1 MDFNYIDIAIV
12 VIILITALIGFMR
25 GFVWMAIFLA
35 TWSAA
40 ILLAIKF
47 KDQLATALPIKLGSE
62 VAQTGLAA
70 LLIFVG
76 VLIAG
81 AIINYLFGRAVSAI
95 GLGTFDRIL
104 GTGLGIALG
113 TLAISLIV
121 MLLSLTEFPN
131 QATWQQ
137 SRFVPKFQE
146 AAEWIKTLIPEDVN
160 TLIDNNMKS
169 MPTAAPAV
177 NGAVVTGDEATTT
190 SPELQSEPGT
200 SSQ

>member
-1 MDFNYIDIAIV
+1 MDLNYIDIAIV

-70 LLIFVG
+70 LLIFIG

-81 AIINYLFGRAVSAI
+81 AIINYLFSKAVSAV

-113 TLAISLIV
+113 ALAITLITL
-121 MLLSLTEFPN
+121 LLSLTEFPN

-137 SRFVPKFQE
+137 SKFVPKFQE
-146 AAEWIKTLIPEDVN
+146 AATWIKTLIPEDMN
-160 TLIDNNMKS
+160 KLIDDNINEPAS
-169 MPTAAPAV
+169 SSIPAV
-177 NGAVVTGDEATTT
+177 NGAIISADPVTQPAIPSAG
-190 SPELQSEPGT
+190 

>member
-47 KDQLATALPIKLGSE
+47 KDQLAAMLPIKLGSE

-131 QATWQQ
+131 QATWKQ
-137 SRFVPKFQE
+137 SKFVPKFQE
-146 AAEWIKTLIPEDVN
+146 AAEWIKTLIPEDMN
-160 TLIDNNMKS
+160 TLIDNNMKTV
-169 MPTAAPAV
+169 PTAVPTV
-177 NGAVVTGDEATTT
+177 NGAIVPGDDATTT
-190 SPELQSEPGT
+190 SPALQSEPGT
-200 SSQ
+200 SPQ